1 MSNSSTGLAN
11 NLNSDDESI
20 SLKVKIG
27 VSSKTL
33 KQFAVVVSL
42 GLFFWGGFEM
52 ANRQK
57 QSQIQTQNQTQIAN
71 CSAGQGSKTTS
82 PMSLSTTPIKP
93 SIRQD

>member
-1 MSNSSTGLAN
+1 MPNSSTGLAN

-33 KQFAVVVSL
+33 KQFAVMVSL
-42 GLFFWGGFEM
+42 GLSLWGGFEI

-71 CSAGQGSKTTS
+71 CSAGQGYKITS
-82 PMSLSTTPIKP
+82 PMSSSTTPIKP